1 MGLNT
6 PPESRVGM
14 TSVSRLAAMKTVM
27 VYSESGGAS
36 KTTTAVSIAQVAAKQ
51 GLNTVLIDLDPR
63 AAATQWVD
71 VSPVGEGLHIG
82 SILADEDPEGWAQD
96 LAVPTTW
103 SKNLRMIP
111 SHRTVSN
118 READRGDHVEV
129 RLRRSLVGLD
139 ADLVVLDCPNR
150 QGGPLTQSALTAS
163 DLVIYAATPT
173 SDGVDGFY
181 GAQATVK
188 KFLRNQELLRV
199 PMALREA
206 GIVVGG
212 YTNTVQRRAEIASVD
227 ELRESGQLMT
237 PLVPHRVIVQ
247 ECRTNRKWYGDFR
260 KGKDVLKAYEEI
272 TRKVLST

>member
-1 MGLNT
+1 MQ
-6 PPESRVGM
+6 
-14 TSVSRLAAMKTVM
+14 TVM

-36 KTTTAVSIAQVAAKQ
+36 KTTTAVSIAMVAARQ
-51 GLNTVLIDLDPR
+51 GLRTVLIDLDPR

-71 VSPVGEGLHIG
+71 VPPVGEGLHIG
-82 SILADEDPEGWAQD
+82 AILAHEDPEGWAYD
-96 LAVPTTW
+96 LAVPTSW

-111 SHRTVSN
+111 SNRTVSN

-129 RLRRSLVGLD
+129 RLRRSLMGLD

-150 QGGPLTQSALTAS
+150 QGGPITQSALTAS
-163 DLVIYAATPT
+163 DQVIYAATPT

-181 GAQATVK
+181 GAQTTVK
-188 KFLRNQELLRV
+188 KFLRNREMLGV
-199 PMALREA
+199 PSGLRET

-227 ELRESGQLMT
+227 ELRDSEMLMV
-237 PLVPHRVIVQ
+237 PLIPHRVIVQ
-247 ECRTNRKWYGDFR
+247 ECRTDRKWYGDFR